1 MESTPAMLAEQTK
14 SWSPYSKYT
23 ILIPPNI
30 SKLEIWA
37 LQFSRYSSLYWR
49 ILCRQQRRAGS
60 VPQTYASSRKQHS
73 QSESLLSFITQ
84 WAWNI
89 LFCLLDIIVHWIVL
103 FAKWQIRFI
112 LFIAKPIFIFR
123 HINRTSKYEV
133 QVDYYT
139 QEPKEDMG
147 GLGLF
152 FNYFFFLIH
161 HLFSQ
166 NPAWQ
171 YFFIFSKTN
180 MSSPMNYLAYAFWL
194 PRHTFSWLHILV
206 IH

>member
-1 MESTPAMLAEQTK
+1 MESMPAMLAEQTK

-23 ILIPPNI
+23 ILIPPNF
-30 SKLEIWA
+30 SKLEIWT

-49 ILCRQQRRAGS
+49 ILCCQQRRAGS
-60 VPQTYASSRKQHS
+60 VPQTHASSRKQHS

-89 LFCLLDIIVHWIVL
+89 LCCLLDIIVHWIVL
-103 FAKWQIRFI
+103 FAKWQIHFI
-112 LFIAKPIFIFR
+112 LFIANPIFIFR
-123 HINRTSKYEV
+123 HLNRTTKYEV

-147 GLGLF
+147 GLELF
-152 FNYFFFLIH
+152 LIIFFFFIQSKPSLAIFFF
-161 HLFSQ
+161 FST
-166 NPAWQ
+166 
-171 YFFIFSKTN
+171 TN

-194 PRHTFSWLHILV
+194 PHHTFSWLHMLV